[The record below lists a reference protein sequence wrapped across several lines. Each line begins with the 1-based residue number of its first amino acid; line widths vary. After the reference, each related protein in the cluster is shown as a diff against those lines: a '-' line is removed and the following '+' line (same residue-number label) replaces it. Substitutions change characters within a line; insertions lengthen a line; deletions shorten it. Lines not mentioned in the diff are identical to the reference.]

1 MPPTTPKGDEIG
13 LMWRVSPDMMCVI
26 DATGRFTAVNPAW
39 DSTLGWTESD
49 MVGQSYWSFLHSD
62 DIARSAEA
70 FEALVGGN
78 PVLRFENRYRS
89 KAGTY
94 RWFSWN
100 AVPDD
105 ALFFCT
111 VRDVTDAKENED
123 IIAGHDQETR
133 LREEFLA
140 VLGHDLRNPVAAFG
154 AGVRLMRRQ
163 SDSESATE
171 ILRQMAGSVVRMSEL
186 IENLMDFARVRLGG
200 GLRLEAE
207 STVSLASDLEQV
219 VEEMRAIAPET
230 EFVFDAA
237 LDCGVCCDVS
247 RIKQVLSNLMGNALT
262 HGAQSEPVLIS
273 ARTDDGQLVISVTN
287 GGAAVSPAAMERLF
301 QPFYRG
307 EVQRSQQGLGLGLY
321 ISKQIAQAH
330 GGTIE
335 VSSEP
340 GRTSFTLVIPL
351 VSAPGVPELS

>member
-89 KAGTY
+89 KEGVHH
-94 RWFSWN
+94 WFSWN

>member
-13 LMWRVSPDMMCVI
+13 LMWRVSPDMMCVL

-39 DSTLGWTESD
+39 ESTLGWTGSD
-49 MVGQSYWSFLHSD
+49 MVGQSYWSFLHPD

-70 FEALVGGN
+70 FETLVVGN

-154 AGVRLMRRQ
+154 AGVRLMCRQ

-171 ILRQMAGSVVRMSEL
+171 ILRQMQGSVVRM
-186 IENLMDFARVRLGG
+186 
-200 GLRLEAE
+200 
-207 STVSLASDLEQV
+207 
-219 VEEMRAIAPET
+219 
-230 EFVFDAA
+230 
-237 LDCGVCCDVS
+237 
-247 RIKQVLSNLMGNALT
+247 
-262 HGAQSEPVLIS
+262 
-273 ARTDDGQLVISVTN
+273 VISVTN
-287 GGAAVSPAAMERLF
+287 GGAEIPPAAMERLF

-307 EVQRSQQGLGLGLY
+307 EVQRSQQSLGLGLY
-321 ISKQIAQAH
+321 ISQQIAQAH

-335 VSSEP
+335 VSSKQ
-340 GRTSFTLVIPL
+340 GRTTFTLVLPL
-351 VSAPGVPELS
+351 PSEPVVSEPS